1 MESFQHLNLD
11 ERLSIEYGLT
21 LDKSVRQIA
30 NILKRSPSSILRE
43 IKRNLIVKGFKR
55 TRDCSRLVCNGCNL
69 RKYCGQRKIY
79 YSAVSATSAYRARL
93 SECRTGPYIEDNN
106 FDYINNILKE
116 RIIEQNQSIFMVLI
130 SDKHLREITCESSLR
145 RYINKGY
152 LDVKNYHLKQVKRRK
167 IPKKKTLSYE
177 TEYLSKERAKYR
189 YLRTFSFFEKYLKDH
204 QDVSVV
210 EFDSVIGKRSD
221 KHAILTIYF
230 RKYSFQIGLLI
241 KKGDPYSV
249 IEKVKELFSNFDEE
263 VLKKLFEV
271 CLCDNG
277 TEFSFF
283 PELEMNENGEQIIH
297 TFYTRPNNSTDKAG
311 CERNHR
317 ELRDILPKHKSL
329 DGLSQKDLNEIFS
342 HINSKVRKKLK
353 GKSPFSIMAKGEGL
367 DIIKKLKIKRIAKKK
382 VRLSPLI

>member
-11 ERLSIEYGLT
+11 ERLSIEYGLA
-21 LDKSVRQIA
+21 LDKSIRQIA
-30 NILKRSPSSILRE
+30 KIIKRSPSSILRE
-43 IKRNLIVKGFKR
+43 IKRNLIIKGFNR
-55 TRDCSRLVCNGCNL
+55 TRDCSRLVCNGCDR
-69 RKYCGQRKIY
+69 RKYCGHRKIY
-79 YSAVSATSAYRARL
+79 YSALAATSAYRARL
-93 SECRTGPYIEDNN
+93 SECRAGPYIEDNN

-116 RIIEQNQSIFMVLI
+116 RIIEQNQSIFMILI
-130 SDKHLREITCESSLR
+130 SDKHLREITCESSIR

-152 LDVKNYHLKQVKRRK
+152 LEVKNYHLKQVKTRK
-167 IPKKKTLSYE
+167 ISKKKTLRYE

-189 YLRTFSFFEKYLKDH
+189 YLRTFSFFEKYLKEN
-204 QDVSVV
+204 QNASIV

-230 RKYSFQIGLLI
+230 RKYNFQIGLLI
-241 KKGDPYSV
+241 EKGNPYSV
-249 IEKVKELFSNFDEE
+249 IEKVKELFSNFDED
-263 VLKKLFEV
+263 VIKRLFEI

-283 PELEMNENGEQIIH
+283 PELEVNENGEQIIH
-297 TFYTRPNNSTDKAG
+297 TFYTRPNRSTDKAG

-317 ELRDILPKHKSL
+317 ELRDILPKHKSF

-353 GKSPFSIMAKGEGL
+353 GKSPFSIMAKGESL
-367 DIIKKLKIKRIAKKK
+367 DIIKKLKIKRIPKKK

>member
-11 ERLSIEYGLT
+11 ERLSIEYGLA
-21 LDKSVRQIA
+21 LDKSIRQIA
-30 NILKRSPSSILRE
+30 KIIKRSPSSILRE
-43 IKRNLIVKGFKR
+43 IKRNLIIKGFNR
-55 TRDCSRLVCNGCNL
+55 TRDCSRLVCNGCDR
-69 RKYCGQRKIY
+69 RKYCGYRKIY
-79 YSAVSATSAYRARL
+79 YSALAATSAYRARL
-93 SECRTGPYIEDNN
+93 SECRAGPYIEDNN

-116 RIIEQNQSIFMVLI
+116 KIIEQNQSIFMILI
-130 SDKHLREITCESSLR
+130 SDKHLREITCESSIR

-152 LDVKNYHLKQVKRRK
+152 LEVKNYHLKQVKKRK
-167 IPKKKTLSYE
+167 ISKKKTLRYE

-189 YLRTFSFFEKYLKDH
+189 YLRTFSFFEKYLKEN
-204 QDVSVV
+204 QNASIV

-221 KHAILTIYF
+221 KYAILTIYF
-230 RKYSFQIGLLI
+230 RKYNFQIGLLI
-241 KKGDPYSV
+241 EKGNPYSV
-249 IEKVKELFSNFDEE
+249 IEKVKELFSYFDED
-263 VLKKLFEV
+263 VIKRLFEI

-283 PELEMNENGEQIIH
+283 PELEVNENGEQIIH
-297 TFYTRPNNSTDKAG
+297 TFYTRPNRSTDKAG

-317 ELRDILPKHKSL
+317 ELRDILPKHKSF

-353 GKSPFSIMAKGEGL
+353 GKSPFSIMAKGESL
-367 DIIKKLKIKRIAKKK
+367 DIIKKLKIKRIPKKK

>member
-1 MESFQHLNLD
+1 L
-11 ERLSIEYGLT
+11 
-21 LDKSVRQIA
+21 A
-30 NILKRSPSSILRE
+30 
-43 IKRNLIVKGFKR
+43 
-55 TRDCSRLVCNGCNL
+55 
-69 RKYCGQRKIY
+69 
-79 YSAVSATSAYRARL
+79 ATSAYRARL
-93 SECRTGPYIEDNN
+93 SECRAGPYIEDNN

-116 RIIEQNQSIFMVLI
+116 RIIEQNQSIFMILI

-145 RYINKGY
+145 RYISKGY
-152 LDVKNYHLKQVKRRK
+152 LEVKNYHLKQVKKRK
-167 IPKKKTLSYE
+167 ISRKKTLRYE

-189 YLRTFSFFEKYLKDH
+189 YLRTFSFFGKYLKEH
-204 QDVSVV
+204 QNASIV
-210 EFDSVIGKRSD
+210 EFDSVVGKRSD

-230 RKYSFQIGLLI
+230 RKYNFQIGLLI
-241 KKGDPYSV
+241 EKGNPYSV
-249 IEKVKELFSNFDEE
+249 VEKVKELFSNFDEDIIRR
-263 VLKKLFEV
+263 LFEV

-283 PELEMNENGEQIIH
+283 PELEVNENGEQIIH

-317 ELRDILPKHKSL
+317 ELRDILPKHKSF

-353 GKSPFSIMAKGEGL
+353 GKSPFSIMAKGECL
-367 DIIKKLKIKRIAKKK
+367 DIIKKLKIKRIPKKK

>member
-11 ERLSIEYGLT
+11 ERLSIEYGLA
-21 LDKSVRQIA
+21 LDKSIRQIA
-30 NILKRSPSSILRE
+30 KIIKRSPSSILRE
-43 IKRNLIVKGFKR
+43 IKRNLIIKGFNR
-55 TRDCSRLVCNGCNL
+55 TRDCSRLVCNGCDR
-69 RKYCGQRKIY
+69 RKYCGHRKIY
-79 YSAVSATSAYRARL
+79 YSALAATSAYRARL
-93 SECRTGPYIEDNN
+93 SECRAGPYIEDNN
-106 FDYINNILKE
+106 FDYINKILKE
-116 RIIEQNQSIFMVLI
+116 RIIEQNQSIFMILI
-130 SDKHLREITCESSLR
+130 SDKHLREITCESSIR

-152 LDVKNYHLKQVKRRK
+152 LEVKNYHLKQVKKRK
-167 IPKKKTLSYE
+167 ISKKKTLRYE

-189 YLRTFSFFEKYLKDH
+189 YLRTFSFFEKYLKEN
-204 QDVSVV
+204 QNASIV

-230 RKYSFQIGLLI
+230 RKYNFQIGLLI
-241 KKGDPYSV
+241 EKGNPYSV
-249 IEKVKELFSNFDEE
+249 IEKVKELFSNFDED
-263 VLKKLFEV
+263 VIKRLFEI

-283 PELEMNENGEQIIH
+283 PELEVNENGEQIIH
-297 TFYTRPNNSTDKAG
+297 TFYTRPNRSTDKAG

-317 ELRDILPKHKSL
+317 ELRDILPKHKSF

-353 GKSPFSIMAKGEGL
+353 GKSPFSIMAKGESL
-367 DIIKKLKIKRIAKKK
+367 DIIKKLKIKRIPKKK

>member
-11 ERLSIEYGLT
+11 ERLSIEYGLA
-21 LDKSVRQIA
+21 LDKSIRQIA
-30 NILKRSPSSILRE
+30 KIIKRSPSSILRE
-43 IKRNLIVKGFKR
+43 IKRNLIIKGFNR
-55 TRDCSRLVCNGCNL
+55 SRDCSRLVCNGCDR
-69 RKYCGQRKIY
+69 RKYCGHRKIY
-79 YSAVSATSAYRARL
+79 YSALAATSAYRARL
-93 SECRTGPYIEDNN
+93 SECRAGPYIEDNN

-116 RIIEQNQSIFMVLI
+116 RIIEQNQSIFMILI
-130 SDKHLREITCESSLR
+130 SDKHLREITCESSIR

-152 LDVKNYHLKQVKRRK
+152 LEVKNYHLKQVKKRK
-167 IPKKKTLSYE
+167 ISKKKTLRYE

-189 YLRTFSFFEKYLKDH
+189 YLRTFSFFEKYLKEN
-204 QDVSVV
+204 QNASIV

-230 RKYSFQIGLLI
+230 RKYNFQIGLLI
-241 KKGDPYSV
+241 EKGNPYSV
-249 IEKVKELFSNFDEE
+249 IEKVKELFSNFDED
-263 VLKKLFEV
+263 VIKRLFEI

-283 PELEMNENGEQIIH
+283 PELEVNENGEQIIH
-297 TFYTRPNNSTDKAG
+297 TFYTRPNRSTDKAG

-317 ELRDILPKHKSL
+317 ELRDILPKHKSF

-353 GKSPFSIMAKGEGL
+353 GKSPFSIMAKGESL
-367 DIIKKLKIKRIAKKK
+367 DIIKKLKIKRIPKKK

>member
-11 ERLSIEYGLT
+11 ERLSIEYGLA
-21 LDKSVRQIA
+21 LDKSIRQIA
-30 NILKRSPSSILRE
+30 KIIKRSPSSILRE
-43 IKRNLIVKGFKR
+43 IKRNLIIKGFNR
-55 TRDCSRLVCNGCNL
+55 TRDCSRLVCNGCDR
-69 RKYCGQRKIY
+69 RKYCGHRKIY
-79 YSAVSATSAYRARL
+79 YSALAATSAYRARL
-93 SECRTGPYIEDNN
+93 SECRAGPYIEDNN
-106 FDYINNILKE
+106 FDYINKILKE
-116 RIIEQNQSIFMVLI
+116 RIIEQNQSIFMILI
-130 SDKHLREITCESSLR
+130 SDKHLREITCESSIR

-152 LDVKNYHLKQVKRRK
+152 LEVKNYHLKQVKKRK
-167 IPKKKTLSYE
+167 ISKKKTLRYE

-189 YLRTFSFFEKYLKDH
+189 YLRTFSFFEKYLKEN
-204 QDVSVV
+204 QNASIV

-230 RKYSFQIGLLI
+230 RKYNFQIGLLI
-241 KKGDPYSV
+241 EKGNPYSV
-249 IEKVKELFSNFDEE
+249 IEKVKELFSDFDED
-263 VLKKLFEV
+263 VIKRLFEI

-283 PELEMNENGEQIIH
+283 PELEVNENGEQIIH
-297 TFYTRPNNSTDKAG
+297 TFYTRPNRSTDKAG

-317 ELRDILPKHKSL
+317 ELRDILPKHKSF

-353 GKSPFSIMAKGEGL
+353 GKSPFSIMAKGESL
-367 DIIKKLKIKRIAKKK
+367 DIIKKLKIKRIPKKK

>member
-11 ERLSIEYGLT
+11 ERLSIEYGLA
-21 LDKSVRQIA
+21 LDKSIRQIA
-30 NILKRSPSSILRE
+30 KIIKRSPSSILRE
-43 IKRNLIVKGFKR
+43 IKRNLIIKGFNR
-55 TRDCSRLVCNGCNL
+55 TRDCSRLVCNGCDR
-69 RKYCGQRKIY
+69 RKYCGYRKIY
-79 YSAVSATSAYRARL
+79 YSALAATSAYRARL
-93 SECRTGPYIEDNN
+93 SECRAGPYIEDNN

-116 RIIEQNQSIFMVLI
+116 KIIEQNQSIFMVLI
-130 SDKHLREITCESSLR
+130 SDKHLREITCESSIR

-152 LDVKNYHLKQVKRRK
+152 LEVKNYHLKQVKKRK
-167 IPKKKTLSYE
+167 ISKKKTLRYE

-189 YLRTFSFFEKYLKDH
+189 YLRTFSFFEKYLKEN
-204 QDVSVV
+204 QNASIV

-221 KHAILTIYF
+221 KYAILTIYF
-230 RKYSFQIGLLI
+230 RKYNFQIGLLI
-241 KKGDPYSV
+241 EKGNPYSV
-249 IEKVKELFSNFDEE
+249 IEKVKELFSDFDEDMI
-263 VLKKLFEV
+263 KRLFEI

-283 PELEMNENGEQIIH
+283 PELEVNENGEQIIH
-297 TFYTRPNNSTDKAG
+297 TFYTRPNRSTDKAG

-317 ELRDILPKHKSL
+317 ELRDILPKHKSF

-353 GKSPFSIMAKGEGL
+353 GKSPFSIMAKGESL
-367 DIIKKLKIKRIAKKK
+367 DIIKKLKIKRIPKKK